1 VRTRHSLGSIGKVP
15 ASSLFMDA
23 TEWQLAEDFLNHLK
37 VERNLSSHTIA
48 AYRRDLACL
57 HDYCTSNDISGWGEL
72 RVHNVRR
79 YAATRFAAGLSP
91 RSIQRRLSGAR
102 SFMGYLIREGQLKN
116 NPVAGVSAPKAPK
129 RLPDALDADQMASL
143 LDIKGDGQAAVRD
156 RAIMELLYSSGLR
169 LAELVGLNLGDVD
182 TGDGL
187 VRVTGKGNKERIVP
201 VGKQA
206 LAAICVW
213 QRVRANEA
221 DVEERALFVGRRGKR
236 ISPRTIQAMVRRRAM
251 QAGLPKRVY
260 PHLFRHSFAT
270 HVLESSG
277 DLRGVQEM
285 LGHADI
291 STTQIYTHL
300 DFQHLAQTYDKAHPR
315 ARTVKK

>member
-1 VRTRHSLGSIGKVP
+1 
-15 ASSLFMDA
+15 MDA
-23 TEWQLAEDFLNHLK
+23 TEWQLVEDFLNHLR
-37 VERNLSSHTIA
+37 VERNLSPHTVT
-48 AYRRDLACL
+48 AYRRDLVCL
-57 HDYCTSNDISGWGEL
+57 RDYCVQNDISRWGEL

-79 YAATRFAAGLSP
+79 YAATRFASGLSP

-102 SFMGYLIREGQLKN
+102 SFMGYLIREGCLKN
-116 NPVAGVSAPKAPK
+116 NPVAGVLAPKAPK

-143 LDIKGDGQAAVRD
+143 LDIKGNGEVAVRD

-169 LAELVGLNLGDVD
+169 LAELVGLNLGDVEV
-182 TGDGL
+182 GDGL
-187 VRVTGKGNKERIVP
+187 VRVTGKGSKERIVP

-206 LAAICVW
+206 LTAIHVW
-213 QRVRANEA
+213 QRLRANMA
-221 DVEERALFVGRRGKR
+221 DVEEQALFVGRRGKR
-236 ISPRTIQAMVRRRAM
+236 ISPRTIQAMVRRRAIE
-251 QAGLPKRVY
+251 AGLPKRVY

-291 STTQIYTHL
+291 STTQVYTHL

-315 ARTVKK
+315 ARTIKK